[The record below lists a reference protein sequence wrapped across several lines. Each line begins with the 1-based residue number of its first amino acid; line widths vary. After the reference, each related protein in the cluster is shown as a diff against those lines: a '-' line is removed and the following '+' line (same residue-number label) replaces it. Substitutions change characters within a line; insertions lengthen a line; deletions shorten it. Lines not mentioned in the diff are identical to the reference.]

1 MLLKN
6 LRQWEASGHLYTRPS
21 GDMKTKTYNVTFVG
35 EYMCLTTTIEATNE
49 DTAIQEAMAHINE
62 QYGWD
67 LEEIEIIDTTC
78 ERLKGV
84 FL

>member
-1 MLLKN
+1 
-6 LRQWEASGHLYTRPS
+6 
-21 GDMKTKTYNVTFVG
+21 
-35 EYMCLTTTIEATNE
+35 MCLTTTIEATNE

-78 ERLKGV
+78 ELLKGV
-84 FL
+84 LL